1 MAHMWLTY
9 LLFYVG
15 CFFISFFLCIPIGP
29 VNLQVFQ
36 RAVKKE
42 YAQALSLALG
52 AALGDSVWAMAAFFG
67 ITPFL
72 KNGYNLSLEG
82 IFLLVTA
89 VVTFILGLLALKDA
103 RFLERIEQIE
113 KKEEAFA
120 ARIQRKRW
128 AFLQGLMMVLVNPLG
143 IASWVIALS
152 FLKKLRIYIPLTL
165 NYEILF
171 MVVVLLGAFS
181 YLLLIMF
188 ITQRVKSLCLPHN
201 TRRVIRILGFVLIGF
216 SLYFLYFAVKA
227 LFFAPVPG

>member
-42 YAQALSLALG
+42 YAQALSLSLG
-52 AALGDSVWAMAAFFG
+52 AALGDSIWAMAAFFG

-82 IFLLVTA
+82 VFLLVTA
-89 VVTFILGLLALKDA
+89 AITFVLGLLALKDA
-103 RFLERIEQIE
+103 RFLERIEKIE
-113 KKEEAFA
+113 KKEEAIA

-128 AFLQGLMMVLVNPLG
+128 AFLQGLMLVLVNPLG
-143 IASWVIALS
+143 IASWMIALS
-152 FLKKLRIYIPLTL
+152 FLKKLRVYIPLTL

-181 YLLLIMF
+181 YLLLIIF
-188 ITQRVKSLCLPHN
+188 ITQRVKSLCLPSN

>member
-1 MAHMWLTY
+1 MWLTY
-9 LLFYVG
+9 LLFYLG
-15 CFFISFFLCIPIGP
+15 CFFVSFFLCIPIGP

-89 VVTFILGLLALKDA
+89 AITFVLGLLALKDA
-103 RFLERIEQIE
+103 RFLERIEEIE
-113 KKEEAFA
+113 KKEEAIVS
-120 ARIQRKRW
+120 RIQRKRW
-128 AFLQGLMMVLVNPLG
+128 AFLQGLLMVLVNPLG

-152 FLKKLRIYIPLTL
+152 FLKKLHVYIPLSL
-165 NYEILF
+165 NYIILF
-171 MVVVLLGAFS
+171 QAVIVFGAFA
-181 YLLLIMF
+181 YFVLIIL
-188 ITQRVKSLCLPHN
+188 ITHRVKSLCLPHN
-201 TRRVIRILGFVLIGF
+201 TRRVIRVLGYVLIAF
-216 SLYFLYFAVKA
+216 SLYFLYFGIKA
-227 LFFAPVPG
+227 LFFAPGPR